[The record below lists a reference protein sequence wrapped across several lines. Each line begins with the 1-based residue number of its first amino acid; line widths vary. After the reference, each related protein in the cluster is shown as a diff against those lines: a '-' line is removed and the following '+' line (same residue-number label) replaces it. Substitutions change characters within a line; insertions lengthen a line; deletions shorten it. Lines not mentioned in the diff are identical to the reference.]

1 MREPTN
7 CRFCAIIYITD
18 WGDIPKESGLD
29 MGRSMYERS
38 AQGQVSQ
45 VPMSS
50 RDFENLEGNEEGAG
64 NPPLDERKLTE
75 MTAQIVAAYLSRN
88 TIPIAEVPQ
97 VIRAVGMGLVALGP
111 ETQPGQSQKQV
122 PAVPVKS
129 SVGRDAITCL
139 ICGRRQKMLKRHIMI
154 AHGLSPAEYRQLFQ
168 LRSDYPM
175 TAPNYAKKR
184 SQLARQFGLGTHQKR
199 E

>member
-1 MREPTN
+1 VPAPSRNFE
-7 CRFCAIIYITD
+7 
-18 WGDIPKESGLD
+18 GLRVD
-29 MGRSMYERS
+29 EEG
-38 AQGQVSQ
+38 
-45 VPMSS
+45 
-50 RDFENLEGNEEGAG
+50 EGNR
-64 NPPLDERKLTE
+64 PLDERQLVE

-88 TIPIAEVPQ
+88 TTPVAEVPE
-97 VIRAVGMGLVALGP
+97 VIRAVRMGLVALAP
-111 ETQPGQSQKQV
+111 QPQEVNRQKQA
-122 PAVPVKS
+122 PAVPVKT
-129 SVGRDAITCL
+129 SVARESISCL

-184 SQLARQFGLGTHQKR
+184 SQLARQFGLGTHVKR

>member
-1 MREPTN
+1 MSVDSNGVPEN
-7 CRFCAIIYITD
+7 RF
-18 WGDIPKESGLD
+18 P
-29 MGRSMYERS
+29 
-38 AQGQVSQ
+38 Q
-45 VPMSS
+45 VPAPS
-50 RDFENLEGNEEGAG
+50 RNFESLKAIDEGEGNR
-64 NPPLDERKLTE
+64 PLDERQLIE

-88 TIPIAEVPQ
+88 TIPIAEVPE
-97 VIRAVGMGLVALGP
+97 VIRAVRMGLVALAP
-111 ETQPGQSQKQV
+111 EPQDVHAPKQT

-129 SVGRDAITCL
+129 SVGREAITCL

-184 SQLARQFGLGTHQKR
+184 SQLARQFGLGTHAKR
-199 E
+199 Q